1 MNANPADCD
10 CERCEIDR
18 ERAPYQRAWLTA
30 FREATTAQVSAALDA
45 VESGSH
51 RDSPAAIGA
60 LLALTGLML
69 EKESE
74 LSGAVVGGAA
84 GQQDQGEQ
92 SPMSAAEMER
102 RIGLMGRLNDAA
114 ARLRPQPVSTEP
126 EPEVADNDADLWYA
140 ACFACTTSL
149 QVVRLFRR
157 QRAELPRRDPMGE
170 AYLVVLAQLA
180 MEAEANRERLEDTAI
195 PDIDDG
201 LTDARGALLAEAHA
215 AMDEMAETVAAD
227 LREFNQD
234 LPVEIRPAMR
244 ELPAVTE
251 RAAALVVGPA
261 DFQVGRFDEWDPNP
275 PHAEGGLYIVY
286 YYRGAKVVQSIL
298 DTYPLGFPA
307 AAAQQQVDRVIG
319 ALLAM
324 GPEAEAWSDLLLP
337 YALVMSDLAEAGLH
351 DVAGNRFS
359 EFVSALQQ
367 QDLRHGAMLEV
378 LAAVAGDEPDVSE
391 YLLRDSDFDAEFAT
405 LRQARAIIT
414 TARRQGLDSVKLA
427 RLAAAMGHEAEELGV
442 TPPST
447 DYATVSILLGAARA
461 AGLPHDAIDRIY
473 QAIDPD
479 GYAEALYEQAVDL
492 LEFGDEDADGVLDGL
507 PRFDGEFSR

>member
-1 MNANPADCD
+1 MNANLGDCD

-30 FREATTAQVSAALDA
+30 FHEATTAQVSAALDA

-69 EKESE
+69 EQESE

-92 SPMSAAEMER
+92 SPMSAAEVER

-126 EPEVADNDADLWYA
+126 EPEVADHDAELWYA

-149 QVVRLFRR
+149 QVVRLFRSK
-157 QRAELPRRDPMGE
+157 RAELPQRDPMRE
-170 AYLVVLAQLA
+170 AYLVVLTPLVGS
-180 MEAEANRERLEDTAI
+180 AEENRERLEDTTI

-201 LTDARGALLAEAHA
+201 LADARAALLAEAHA
-215 AMDEMAETVAAD
+215 AIYEMAEAVAAD
-227 LREFNQD
+227 LRAFNQD
-234 LPVEIRPAMR
+234 LPVEIRPAMQG
-244 ELPAVTE
+244 LPAVTE
-251 RAAALVVGPA
+251 RAAAMLVGPA
-261 DFQVGRFDEWDPNP
+261 DFHVGRFEEWDPNP

-298 DTYPLGFPA
+298 DTYPMGFP

-324 GPEAEAWSDLLLP
+324 GPEAEALSDLLLP
-337 YALVMSDLAEAGLH
+337 YCLVMSDLTDAGLH
-351 DVAGNRFS
+351 DVAVDRCS
-359 EFVSALQQ
+359 EFVAALQQ

-378 LAAVAGDEPDVSE
+378 LAAVAGDEPDVSQH
-391 YLLRDSDFDAEFAT
+391 LLRDTEFDTEFAT
-405 LRQARAIIT
+405 RREARAIIT
-414 TARRQGLDSVKLA
+414 TARRQGLDSVKLSK
-427 RLAAAMGHEAEELGV
+427 LAAAMGHEAEELGV

-447 DYATVSILLGAARA
+447 DYAALSILLGAARP
-461 AGLPHDAIDRIY
+461 AGFPHDAIDRIY

-479 GYAEALYEQAVDL
+479 GYEDALYEQAVDL
-492 LEFGDEDADGVLDGL
+492 REFGDEDGDGLLDGL
-507 PRFDGEFSR
+507 SRFDGEFSR

>member
-1 MNANPADCD
+1 MNANLGDCD

-30 FREATTAQVSAALDA
+30 FHEATTAQVSAALDA

-60 LLALTGLML
+60 LLALTGLTL

-74 LSGAVVGGAA
+74 LSGAAVGRAA

-126 EPEVADNDADLWYA
+126 EVADHDAEFWYA

-149 QVVRLFRR
+149 QVVRLVRR
-157 QRAELPRRDPMGE
+157 QRAELPQRDLMGE
-170 AYLVVLAQLA
+170 AYLVVQAQLA
-180 MEAEANRERLEDTAI
+180 GEVEESRERLEDTAI
-195 PDIDDG
+195 PDLDDG
-201 LTDARGALLAEAHA
+201 LADARAALLAEAHA
-215 AMDEMAETVAAD
+215 AIDEMAEAVDAD
-227 LREFNQD
+227 LRAFNQD

-244 ELPAVTE
+244 GLPAVTE
-251 RAAALVVGPA
+251 RAAAMVIGPA
-261 DFQVGRFDEWDPNP
+261 DFYVGRFGEWDPNP

-324 GPEAEAWSDLLLP
+324 GPEAEALSDLLLP
-337 YALVMSDLAEAGLH
+337 YPLVMSDLADAGLH
-351 DVAGNRFS
+351 DVAGDRFS

-391 YLLRDSDFDAEFAT
+391 YLLRDSDFDTEFAT
-405 LRQARAIIT
+405 VRQARAIIT
-414 TARRQGLDSVKLA
+414 TARRQGLDSVKLSK
-427 RLAAAMGHEAEELGV
+427 LAAAMGHEAEELGV

-461 AGLPHDAIDRIY
+461 AGLPHEAIDRIY

-492 LEFGDEDADGVLDGL
+492 REFGDEDADGALDGL

>member
-1 MNANPADCD
+1 MNANPATCA

-45 VESGSH
+45 VENGSH
-51 RDSPAAIGA
+51 RDSPEANGA

-74 LSGAVVGGAA
+74 LSGALVGGAA
-84 GQQDQGEQ
+84 RQPDQGEQ
-92 SPMSAAEMER
+92 SPMAAEEMER

-114 ARLRPQPVSTEP
+114 ARLRPQP

-149 QVVRLFRR
+149 QVVRLVRG
-157 QRAELPRRDPMGE
+157 QRAELPQRDLMRE
-170 AYLVVLAQLA
+170 AYLVVLTPLVGD
-180 MEAEANRERLEDTAI
+180 AEANRERLGDTAI
-195 PDIDDG
+195 PDIDGG
-201 LTDARGALLAEAHA
+201 LADARATLLAEAHA
-215 AMDEMAETVAAD
+215 AIDEMTETVAAD

-244 ELPAVTE
+244 GLPAVTE
-251 RAAALVVGPA
+251 RAAAMVIGPA
-261 DFQVGRFDEWDPNP
+261 DFHVGRFDEWDPNP

-298 DTYPLGFPA
+298 DTYPMGFPA
-307 AAAQQQVDRVIG
+307 AVAQQQVDRVIG

-324 GPEAEAWSDLLLP
+324 GPEAEALSDLLLP
-337 YALVMSDLAEAGLH
+337 YALVMSDLVDAGLH
-351 DVAGNRFS
+351 DVAGDRFS

-367 QDLRHGAMLEV
+367 QDLRHGAMLDV
-378 LAAVAGDEPDVSE
+378 LAAVVGGEPDVSE
-391 YLLRDSDFDAEFAT
+391 YLLRDSDFDTEFAT

-414 TARRQGLDSVKLA
+414 TARRQGLDSVKLSK
-427 RLAAAMGHEAEELGV
+427 LASAMGHEAEELGV

-447 DYATVSILLGAARA
+447 NYAALSILLGEARD
-461 AGLPHDAIDRIY
+461 AGLPHDVIDRIY

-479 GYAEALYEQAVDL
+479 GYEEELYEQAADL
-492 LEFGDEDADGVLDGL
+492 REFGYEEADGGLDGL

>member
-1 MNANPADCD
+1 MNAKPAYCD

-18 ERAPYQRAWLTA
+18 ERAPHQRAWRTG
-30 FREATTAQVSAALDA
+30 FREATTAQVSAALDV

-51 RDSPAAIGA
+51 RDSPAAIRA

-84 GQQDQGEQ
+84 GQEDQGEQ
-92 SPMSAAEMER
+92 SPMSAAEMDR

-114 ARLRPQPVSTEP
+114 ARRRQQPVSTEP
-126 EPEVADNDADLWYA
+126 EVADHDAEFWYA
-140 ACFACTTSL
+140 ACFACITSL
-149 QVVRLFRR
+149 QVAKLVRG
-157 QRAELPRRDPMGE
+157 QRAELPQGDLMVE

-180 MEAEANRERLEDTAI
+180 MEAEESRERLEETAI
-195 PDIDDG
+195 PDLDDG
-201 LTDARGALLAEAHA
+201 LTNARATLLAEAHA
-215 AMDEMAETVAAD
+215 AVAEVAETVAAD
-227 LREFNQD
+227 LRAFNQD

-244 ELPAVTE
+244 GLPAVTE

-261 DFQVGRFDEWDPNP
+261 DFHVGRFGERDPNP

-298 DTYPLGFPA
+298 DTYPMGFPA

-324 GPEAEAWSDLLLP
+324 GPEAEALSDLLLP
-337 YALVMSDLAEAGLH
+337 YPLVMSDLADAGLH
-351 DVAGNRFS
+351 DVAVDRFS
-359 EFVSALQQ
+359 EFVSALQE

-391 YLLRDSDFDAEFAT
+391 YLLRDSDFDTAFAT

-427 RLAAAMGHEAEELGV
+427 KLASAMGHEAGELGV

-447 DYATVSILLGAARA
+447 NYATVSILLGEARA
-461 AGLPHDAIDRIY
+461 AGLPHEAIDRIY

-479 GYAEALYEQAVDL
+479 GYEEARYEEAVDL
-492 LEFGDEDADGVLDGL
+492 LEFGDEDADGGLDGL
-507 PRFDGEFSR
+507 PHFDGEFSR

>member
-1 MNANPADCD
+1 M
-10 CERCEIDR
+10 
-18 ERAPYQRAWLTA
+18 
-30 FREATTAQVSAALDA
+30 
-45 VESGSH
+45 
-51 RDSPAAIGA
+51 
-60 LLALTGLML
+60 TGLLL
-69 EKESE
+69 EQERE
-74 LSGAVVGGAA
+74 LSGAVVGGAV

-92 SPMSAAEMER
+92 SPMAAGEMEQ

-114 ARLRPQPVSTEP
+114 ARLRPQP
-126 EPEVADNDADLWYA
+126 EPEVADHDADLWYA

-149 QVVRLFRR
+149 QVVRLFRS
-157 QRAELPRRDPMGE
+157 QRAELPRRDLMGE
-170 AYLVVLAQLA
+170 AYLVVLTPLVGG
-180 MEAEANRERLEDTAI
+180 AEENRERLEHTAI

-201 LTDARGALLAEAHA
+201 LANARATLLAE
-215 AMDEMAETVAAD
+215 TVDAD

-234 LPVEIRPAMR
+234 LPVDIRPAMR
-244 ELPAVTE
+244 GLPAVTE
-251 RAAALVVGPA
+251 RAAAMLVGPA
-261 DFQVGRFDEWDPNP
+261 DFHVGRFEEWDPNP
-275 PHAEGGLYIVY
+275 PHAAGGLYIVY
-286 YYRGAKVVQSIL
+286 YYREAKVVQSIL

-324 GPEAEAWSDLLLP
+324 GPEEEALSDLLLP
-337 YALVMSDLAEAGLH
+337 YPLVMSDLADAGLH
-351 DVAGNRFS
+351 DVAVDRCS
-359 EFVSALQQ
+359 EFVAALQE

-391 YLLRDSDFDAEFAT
+391 YLLRESEFDPEFAT

-414 TARRQGLDSVKLA
+414 TARRQGLDSVKLS

-461 AGLPHDAIDRIY
+461 AGLPHEAIDRIY

-479 GYAEALYEQAVDL
+479 GYAEARYEQAADL
-492 LEFGDEDADGVLDGL
+492 REFGDEEADGALDGL